1 MASFSFGAGN
11 ARKLLTIPLYALGRL
26 ATALIP
32 RARDEWAFG
41 CGVGIA
47 DGALEMWNAAA
58 ANRHKA
64 VWLVGSAA
72 HAAQARALG
81 IPAVGKHS
89 MRGFWRTARAR
100 VVVVTHGFGDVN
112 RYAVSGAFVVQL
124 WHGIPLKRIGIDSAE
139 TTRLPSALSGL
150 PGAAMPQAVLSFMYR
165 RATARIDLIPA
176 ASHYVRG
183 RLESAF
189 SLRDSAVPVTGEPRV
204 DVLSRGTPSQRR
216 ERAIAQIESIVG
228 AVGGARLVL
237 YAPTWRDGE
246 VDPAVPTREDWQ
258 RIHAVLEQRDAI
270 LLVRSHPL
278 GAGDY
283 TPSFS
288 TSRVRSLGAD
298 MVVDITPLLSGLDA
312 LITDYSSLAYDA
324 SLVPVATLFF
334 APDLEEYEGRR
345 GFYGRYRDVAG
356 DNWATT
362 WVEAAAQLD
371 ALLSDAAERDRR
383 VALAQKLSE
392 RVHLYDDGR
401 NTERVYR
408 AILAAVRL
416 TPSATDKSPKG
427 TR

>member
-11 ARKLLTIPLYALGRL
+11 ARKLLTIPLYAVGRV

-32 RARDEWAFG
+32 RSRDEWVFG

-47 DGALEMWNAAA
+47 DGALEVWDVAAA
-58 ANRHKA
+58 DHQKA
-64 VWLVGSAA
+64 VWLVGSDA
-72 HAAQARALG
+72 HAADARARG
-81 IPAVGKHS
+81 IPAVTKHS
-89 MRGFWRTARAR
+89 AKGFWRTARAR

-112 RYAVSGAFVVQL
+112 RYGVSGAFVVQL

-139 TTRLPSALSGL
+139 TTRLPSTVSKL
-150 PGAAMPQAVLSFMYR
+150 PGAALAGVLISFMYR

-176 ASHYVRG
+176 ASHLVRG

-204 DVLSRGTPSQRR
+204 DVLSRGTRAQRR
-216 ERAIAQIESIVG
+216 KRAIDQIESVVG
-228 AVGGARLVL
+228 AVDGASLVL
-237 YAPTWRDGE
+237 YAPTWRDGA
-246 VDPAVPTREDWQ
+246 VDPALPSSDDWQ
-258 RIHAVLEQRDAI
+258 RIDTVLKQRDAI

-283 TPSFS
+283 APGFS
-288 TSRVRSLGAD
+288 TGRVRSLGAD
-298 MVVDITPLLSGLDA
+298 SVVDVTPLLPGLDA

-324 SLVPVATLFF
+324 SLVPMPTLFF
-334 APDLEEYEGRR
+334 APDLEEYEDRR

-362 WVEAAAQLD
+362 WTAVIAQLD
-371 ALLSDAAERDRR
+371 LLLSDAGEHDRR
-383 VALAQKLSE
+383 LELAQRLSD

-401 NTERVYR
+401 NTDRVYR
-408 AILAAVRL
+408 AILAAARL
-416 TPSATDKSPKG
+416 APSTKDESPKG
-427 TR
+427 SR